1 MSTIIEAP
9 KSKFVPHPEGTFLA
23 VMADCWLET
32 KPNPWKGTVNDNGRK
47 DTRDEITEIVL
58 AFLTEEPY
66 DDGSGTVRPSY
77 IRYRATASVAE
88 NSNLRRFVKGWFPKL
103 TDADFERFD
112 ADKLIGRGAMV
123 TVVQKEG
130 KKGIYS
136 FVSNATQPRKGE
148 TAIEIPADFIRHKD
162 KPKDGAPDTAVG
174 QGATVNTDDNEDDL
188 PF

>member
-32 KPNPWKGTVNDNGRK
+32 KPNPWKGTVNDAGRK
-47 DTRDEITEIVL
+47 DTRDEITEIIM
-58 AFLTEEPY
+58 AFLTEEPFE
-66 DDGSGTVRPSY
+66 DGGTIKPSY
-77 IRYRATASVAE
+77 TRYRATASVAE
-88 NSNLRRFVKGWFPKL
+88 NSNLRRFIKGWFPKL

-112 ADKLIGRGAMV
+112 ADKLIGRGAYV

-130 KKGIYS
+130 KKGLYS
-136 FVSNATQPRKGE
+136 FASSAMQPPKGAQVP
-148 TAIEIPADFIRHKD
+148 AIPSDFIRHKD
-162 KPKDGAPDTAVG
+162 KPKDAGPSAQAGPEV
-174 QGATVNTDDNEDDL
+174 ATNTDEDDL